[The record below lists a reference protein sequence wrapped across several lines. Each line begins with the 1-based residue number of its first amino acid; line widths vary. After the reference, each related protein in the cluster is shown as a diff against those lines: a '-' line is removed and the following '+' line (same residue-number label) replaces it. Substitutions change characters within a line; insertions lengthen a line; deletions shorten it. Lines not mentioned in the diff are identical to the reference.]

1 MNANKAQDTRYKV
14 MECLR
19 SAIQRDEATAE
30 CIQRK
35 QETNPLLIKLM
46 NESLARA
53 DISKAVLYALETG
66 DITDLRTFTKNS

>member
-1 MNANKAQDTRYKV
+1 MDANKAQDTRYKV

-19 SAIQRDEATAE
+19 SAIQRDEMNAE

-35 QETNPLLIKLM
+35 RETNPQLIKAM

-53 DISKAVLYALETG
+53 DISKAILYALKTG
-66 DITDLRTFTKNS
+66 DISDLNTFTLHS